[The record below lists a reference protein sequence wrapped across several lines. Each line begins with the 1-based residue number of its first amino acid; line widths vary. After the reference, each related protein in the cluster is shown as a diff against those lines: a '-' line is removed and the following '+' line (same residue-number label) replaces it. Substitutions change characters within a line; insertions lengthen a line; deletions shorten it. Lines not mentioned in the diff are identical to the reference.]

1 MEMMV
6 SVAIFAIVMTI
17 ALGALLSMAE
27 SDRKAQSFKSV
38 INNINFAMDSMS
50 RSIRTGQV
58 YHCDTSQTPITSVR
72 DCSATAASSFAFR
85 PAESSNTTVYKLETS
100 NATLCGQP
108 SSLVGCIVRSTDG
121 GINYSAVT
129 SSEVYIDT
137 LNFYV
142 TGSTVGD
149 NIQPKV
155 TILISG
161 EVTVTATQKSK
172 FNLQTS
178 VTQRIYDQ

>member
-1 MEMMV
+1 MMV
-6 SVAIFAIVMTI
+6 SVAIFTIVMTI
-17 ALGALLSMAE
+17 ALGALLSMSE

-38 INNINFAMDSMS
+38 INNLNFSMDSMS

-58 YHCDTSQTPITSVR
+58 YHCDIGQTPITATR
-72 DCSATAASSFAFR
+72 DCAATAATSFAFR
-85 PAESSNTTVYKLETS
+85 PANSSNTVVYRLESS

-108 SSLVGCIVRSTDG
+108 SARVGCITRSTDG
-121 GINYSAVT
+121 GANYSSIT
-129 SSEVYIDT
+129 SPEVYIDT

-149 NIQPKV
+149 SIQPKV

-161 EVTVTATQKSK
+161 LVTVTATQTSA